1 MASEK
6 ELQEKVIAYRIIES
20 RIESMLRQREALVNK
35 LMEIETTLRSI
46 EEVERTDEELLFS
59 PGSEVHFIGKV
70 TDRKKVIV
78 EIGAN
83 TALEKTFEEGKEIL
97 KKRKAEIENLVV
109 NIEKNLL
116 HLSSGLQEL
125 ESQLNEM
132 AEMGKEAG

>member
-1 MASEK
+1 MAGEK
-6 ELQEKVIAYRIIES
+6 ELQEKIIAYRVVEA
-20 RIESMLRQREALVNK
+20 RIESLLRQREALANK

-46 EEVERTDEELLFS
+46 DEVERTDSNLLFS
-59 PGSEVHFIGKV
+59 PGSEVHFAGKI
-70 TDRKKVIV
+70 TDKKNVIV

-97 KKRKAEIENLVV
+97 KKRKAGIENLII

-116 HLSSGLQEL
+116 QLSSSLQEL

-132 AEMGKEAG
+132 AEKGKEAG